1 MLEYPK
7 MLFKEGSDLV
17 WEGRQLATKI
27 IEDAEAEAKAVEDG
41 WRTIET
47 LLKGEVE
54 KVVAKVKGA
63 AK

>member
-7 MLFKEGSDLV
+7 MLFREGADMV
-17 WEGRQLATKI
+17 WEGRQLATRI
-27 IEDAEAEAKAVEDG
+27 ITGAEEEAKAIGQG

-47 LLKGEVE
+47 LLA
-54 KVVAKVKGA
+54 AKVETLVKPVKKA